1 MIWAV
6 GSVDKWIVHD
16 VQSCQPWMQRS
27 LYNVAPSSS
36 QKGLIS
42 AVCVILIS
50 LDLRAILSVGAK
62 KGFTCGQSQTPISVH
77 PASNRPVQPMQVS
90 TGARTRWRR
99 RWEQQNQN
107 PMAFSIRLP
116 DSWSDL
122 KHKKLS
128 IRTISIQ
135 TASIERRSN
144 VNTMGF
150 NSTLSFQKHSTT
162 DTTLVS
168 LLREQALL
176 SKQGGNFEK
185 SSKQAGWKFLKNKQ
199 ADVKQIGQFYQEY
212 AKQKGCNY

>member
-1 MIWAV
+1 MDGV
-6 GSVDKWIVHD
+6 GNCTRCPKLSP
-16 VQSCQPWMQRS
+16 SLTCQHCRWMQRS

-62 KGFTCGQSQTPISVH
+62 KGFTCGQSQTPISVNCSK
-77 PASNRPVQPMQVS
+77 PPTRSLGRARAYVQQ
-90 TGARTRWRR
+90 
-99 RWEQQNQN
+99 QQNQN

-135 TASIERRSN
+135 TASIECRRHAASA
-144 VNTMGF
+144 
-150 NSTLSFQKHSTT
+150 TT
-162 DTTLVS
+162 SKFFFKPFS
-168 LLREQALL
+168 LA
-176 SKQGGNFEK
+176 FED
-185 SSKQAGWKFLKNKQ
+185 LK
-199 ADVKQIGQFYQEY
+199 GYL
-212 AKQKGCNY
+212 

>member
-1 MIWAV
+1 MTKLFRRDSFRIDCEILHFGIKISKQRSKKCRIKIFLVVYFWCGAWLIWAV

-62 KGFTCGQSQTPISVH
+62 KGFTCGQSQTPISVNCSKPPTRSH
-77 PASNRPVQPMQVS
+77 GRARAYVQQQ
-90 TGARTRWRR
+90 
-99 RWEQQNQN
+99 QQNQN

-135 TASIERRSN
+135 TASNGCRVARRTSSRRPSK
-144 VNTMGF
+144 F
-150 NSTLSFQKHSTT
+150 FFKPF
-162 DTTLVS
+162 S
-168 LLREQALL
+168 LA
-176 SKQGGNFEK
+176 FED
-185 SSKQAGWKFLKNKQ
+185 LK
-199 ADVKQIGQFYQEY
+199 GYL
-212 AKQKGCNY
+212 